1 MYSFGNGGGWG
12 RSSGYGRGPSYGTY
26 STGTGQRQGYGG
38 NGMYTTRPT
47 PSSPMMPPSNYGY
60 QPMGNMGAGTVPRGS
75 GTGTMSSSGYGTVS
89 TPNVTPPGYPPVN
102 PNFPPVTPPGYPPV
116 APGGALPPG
125 PGALGG
131 YGYQPMGN
139 MNAGM
144 SQRPEMT
151 MGAPTMVA
159 GQAGGDDP
167 YGGPANG
174 LGAPAGYNPQ
184 VMPMGQMGGGNAP
197 RDVGMGTAS
206 IGGGYQAAPNPYAN
220 GYTSGGRT
228 DPYGGMNTTT
238 SMRPVVSGGPVL
250 YR

>member
-47 PSSPMMPPSNYGY
+47 PASPMMPPSNYGTL
-60 QPMGNMGAGTVPRGS
+60 PMGRMGGGTAPRDMGM
-75 GTGTMSSSGYGTVS
+75 GTMSSSGYGTVA
-89 TPNVTPPGYPPVN
+89 TPPITPPGYPPVN

-125 PGALGG
+125 PGVLGG
-131 YGYQPMGN
+131 YGYQPMG
-139 MNAGM
+139 
-144 SQRPEMT
+144 
-151 MGAPTMVA
+151 PTVTA
-159 GQAGGDDP
+159 GQVGGGDP
-167 YGGPANG
+167 YEGPANG

-184 VMPMGQMGGGNAP
+184 VMPMGQMGGGTAP
-197 RDVGMGTAS
+197 RDMGMGTVS
-206 IGGGYQAAPNPYAN
+206 TGGGYQAAPNPYAN

-228 DPYGGMNTTT
+228 DPYGGVNTTT
-238 SMRPVVSGGPVL
+238 SMPPVVSGGYVL